1 MSITRRNIL
10 GFLAG
15 AGLAPKLL
23 ARPFLFE
30 VDRLLDEIPQSR
42 ANVCQRRYG
51 AKAAITLLSVPLV
64 SRAGV
69 GSGYIVIEQSP
80 SGNTAGI
87 QFGAGSWPEAA
98 RGLNRLGFIQEGVVE
113 AASGELLECAYF
125 AFMTTSQEENLDQA
139 KKALESSNGA
149 IPYVAAEGEGRPGK
163 FASRLHRLG
172 LPSQFTWRDCPV
184 LVDKVRAALSS
195 EAPAQSIDKTLP
207 AHQAAP
213 STFLYAVWKAILDPN
228 VSTTGSLIYNGKE
241 FELRTAKEAD
251 AAAGAHFALKN
262 LVREGGR
269 VIRLNAALREYATGR
284 QTPFKLWYEA
294 GAEHMPPLRFEYQA
308 KSFLRLTFEYD
319 PAASGPALAQ
329 RALSREPYCACASKD
344 IKETA

>member
-1 MSITRRNIL
+1 MSIPRRTIL

-15 AGLAPKLL
+15 AGLVQRLL

-51 AKAAITLLSVPLV
+51 AKATITLLSVPLV

-69 GSGYIVIEQSP
+69 GSGYIVIEQSAE
-80 SGNTAGI
+80 SHAVGI

-113 AASGELLECAYF
+113 DRAGQLLECAYF

-139 KKALESSNGA
+139 KKALESSDGN
-149 IPYVAAEGEGRPGK
+149 IPYVAAEGEGRPGR
-163 FASRLHRLG
+163 FASRLHRIG
-172 LPSQFTWRDCPV
+172 FPSRLTWRDCPV
-184 LVDKVRAALSS
+184 LVDKVRAAVSV

-207 AHQAAP
+207 AHQPAP

-228 VSTTGSLIYNGKE
+228 PTTTGSLIYNGKE

-251 AAAGAHFALKN
+251 AVASAHFAAKN
-262 LVREGGR
+262 LVREGAR
-269 VIRLNAALREYATGR
+269 VTRLNATLREYATGR
-284 QTPFKLWYEA
+284 QTPFKVWYEA
-294 GAEHMPPLRFEYQA
+294 GSEHMPPLRFEYQA

-319 PAASGPALAQ
+319 PAASGP
-329 RALSREPYCACASKD
+329 D
-344 IKETA
+344 IKEIA